1 MLRPYLLLIVL
12 EGRGKRRPYT
22 GFTMKD
28 FTHKIII
35 ILLILWGVVLLST
48 AEASRIKELAKLEG
62 VRSNQLIGY
71 GLVVGLNGT
80 GDSAST
86 RFTIQSLVNMM
97 ERLGVTVNP
106 DTVKVDNVAAV
117 IVTADLPPF
126 ARAGN
131 TIDVSVSSVG
141 DADNLAGGTLLM
153 TPLKAADGKY
163 YAVAQ
168 GSLVVGSLA
177 FGGKAAKVQKNH
189 PTAGRIPDGALV
201 EREVPFVFGEGKE
214 LNYRLKESDF
224 TTVSRMSEA
233 VNQHFGGT
241 PAHSLD
247 AGLMQVVLPEAYQ
260 DRVVEFVAELEH
272 LTVIPDTLARIVVN
286 EKTGTIVMGEG
297 VRISTVAVSHGNLN
311 LIISEQSN
319 VSQPN
324 AFSDGETVVTP
335 ETDIGV
341 VEEAGNLVVLEQGVS
356 IGEVASALNAIGAT
370 PRDLIAIFQ
379 SIKAA
384 GALYADLVVL

>member
-1 MLRPYLLLIVL
+1 
-12 EGRGKRRPYT
+12 
-22 GFTMKD
+22 MKD
-28 FTHKIII
+28 STHKIII
-35 ILLILWGVVLLST
+35 LLLIFWGVILIST
-48 AEASRIKELAKLEG
+48 ADASRIKELAKLEG

-86 RFTIQSLVNMM
+86 RFTIQSLVSMM

-106 DTVKVDNVAAV
+106 AMVKVDNVAAV
-117 IVTADLPPF
+117 VVTAELPAF

-131 TIDVSVSSVG
+131 SIDVTVSSIG
-141 DADNLAGGTLLM
+141 DADSLVGGTLLM

-168 GSLVVGSLA
+168 GALLVNALS
-177 FGGKAAKVQKNH
+177 FGGKAAKAQKNH
-189 PTAGRIPDGALV
+189 PTVGRIPGGAMV
-201 EREVPFVFGEGKE
+201 EREVSFVFGEKNE
-214 LNYRLKESDF
+214 LNYRLNDSDF
-224 TTVSRMSEA
+224 TTVSRMSA
-233 VNQHFGGT
+233 VVNQHFGGS

-247 AGLMQVVLPEAYQ
+247 AGQMQVMIPEAYQ
-260 DRVVEFVAELEH
+260 DRVVDFVAELEH

-297 VRISTVAVSHGNLN
+297 VRISTVAVSHGNLS
-311 LIISEQSN
+311 LVISEQSN

-335 ETDIGV
+335 QTDIGV
-341 VEEAGNLVVLEQGVS
+341 VEDEGNLVVLQQGVS
-356 IGEVASALNAIGAT
+356 IGDVAAALNAIGAT

-379 SIKAA
+379 AVKAA

>member
-1 MLRPYLLLIVL
+1 
-12 EGRGKRRPYT
+12 
-22 GFTMKD
+22 MKH
-28 FTHKIII
+28 FTHKMIIV
-35 ILLILWGVVLLST
+35 LLLLCGTVFLST
-48 AEASRIKELAKLEG
+48 AEASRIKELAQIEG

-80 GDSAST
+80 GDSSST
-86 RFTIQSLVNMM
+86 QFTVQSLVSMM
-97 ERLGVTVNP
+97 ERLGVTVDP

-117 IVTADLPPF
+117 VVTAELPAF

-141 DADNLAGGTLLM
+141 DAENLAGGTLLM
-153 TPLKAADGKY
+153 TPLKGADGKY

-168 GSLVVGSLA
+168 GSMVVGSLA

-189 PTAGRIPDGALV
+189 PTSGRIPDGALV
-201 EREVPFVFGEGKE
+201 EREVPFVFGEHNQ
-214 LNYRLKESDF
+214 LNYRLKDSDF
-224 TTVSRMSEA
+224 TTVSRMSQA
-233 VNQHFGGT
+233 VNAHFGSQV
-241 PAHSLD
+241 AQALD
-247 AGLMQVVLPEAYQ
+247 AGQMQVTIPKTYQ
-260 DRVVEFVAELEH
+260 DQVVAFVSELER
-272 LTVIPDTLARIVVN
+272 LEVTPDTLARIVVN

-311 LIISEQSN
+311 LVISERTN

-324 AFSDGETVVTP
+324 AFAEGETVATP

-341 VEEAGNLVVLEQGVS
+341 VEEAGNLVVLNQGVS
-356 IGEVASALNAIGAT
+356 IGDVATALNAIGAT

-379 SIKAA
+379 AIKAA

>member
-1 MLRPYLLLIVL
+1 
-12 EGRGKRRPYT
+12 
-22 GFTMKD
+22 MKNLS
-28 FTHKIII
+28 HKTIIA
-35 ILLILWGVVLLST
+35 LLILWGAVFLST

-86 RFTIQSLVNMM
+86 RFTIQSLVSMM

-106 DTVKVDNVAAV
+106 DTVKVSNVAAV
-117 IVTADLPPF
+117 VVTAKLPAF

-131 TIDVSVSSVG
+131 TIDVSVSSIG
-141 DADNLAGGTLLM
+141 DADNLAGGNLLM

-168 GSLVVGSLA
+168 GPMVVGSLA
-177 FGGKAAKVQKNH
+177 FGGEAAKVQKNH
-189 PTAGRIPDGALV
+189 PTAARIPDGALV
-201 EREVPFVFGEGKE
+201 EREVPFVFGEGSE
-214 LNYRLKESDF
+214 LNYRLKDSDF
-224 TTVSRMSEA
+224 TTVTRMSKA

-241 PAHSLD
+241 PARALD
-247 AGLMQVVLPEAYQ
+247 AGQMEVVIPEAYR
-260 DRVVEFVAELEH
+260 DRVVEFVSELEH

-311 LIISEQSN
+311 LVISEQSN

-324 AFSDGETVVTP
+324 ALSEGETVVTP

-341 VEEAGNLVVLEQGVS
+341 AEEAGNLVVLEQGVS
-356 IGEVASALNAIGAT
+356 IGDVASALNAIGAT

-379 SIKAA
+379 SIKAS
-384 GALYADLVVL
+384 GAMYADLVVL

>member
-1 MLRPYLLLIVL
+1 
-12 EGRGKRRPYT
+12 
-22 GFTMKD
+22 MKII
-28 FTHKIII
+28 THKIII
-35 ILLILWGVVLLST
+35 ALLIIWGVVLIST

-86 RFTIQSLVNMM
+86 RFTIQSLASMM

-106 DTVKVDNVAAV
+106 DTLKVDNVAAV
-117 IVTADLPPF
+117 VVTTELPPF
-126 ARAGN
+126 SRAGN

-141 DADNLAGGTLLM
+141 DADSLAGGTLLM

-168 GSLVVGSLA
+168 GELLANSLA

-189 PTAGRIPDGALV
+189 PTVGRIPGGALV
-201 EREVPFVFGEGKE
+201 EREVPFVFGEKRE
-214 LNYRLKESDF
+214 LNYRLKDSDF
-224 TTVSRMSEA
+224 TTVSRMSKA
-233 VNQHFGGT
+233 VNKHFGGS
-241 PAHSLD
+241 PARSLD
-247 AGLMQVVLPEAYQ
+247 AGQMQVTVPEAYQ

-272 LTVIPDTLARIVVN
+272 LKVIPDTLARIVVN

-297 VRISTVAVSHGNLN
+297 VRISTIAVSHGNLS
-311 LIISEQSN
+311 LVISEKSN

-324 AFSDGETVVTP
+324 AFSEGETVVTP
-335 ETDIGV
+335 ETDVRVAEDTG
-341 VEEAGNLVVLEQGVS
+341 ELVVLEQGVS

-379 SIKAA
+379 AIKAA

>member
-1 MLRPYLLLIVL
+1 
-12 EGRGKRRPYT
+12 
-22 GFTMKD
+22 MKIKTD
-28 FTHKIII
+28 KVIIA
-35 ILLILWGVVLLST
+35 LLILWGVVLLTT
-48 AEASRIKELAKLEG
+48 AEASRIKELAQIEG

-80 GDSAST
+80 GDSNST
-86 RFTIQSLVNMM
+86 QFTIQSLVSMM
-97 ERLGVTVNP
+97 ERLGVTVNS

-117 IVTADLPPF
+117 VVTADLPAF

-131 TIDVSVSSVG
+131 TIDVSVSSIG
-141 DADNLAGGTLLM
+141 DAENLAGGTLLM

-201 EREVPFVFGEGKE
+201 EREVPFIFGEHNQ
-214 LNYRLKESDF
+214 LNYRLKDSDF
-224 TTVSRMSEA
+224 TTVARMSQA
-233 VNQHFGGT
+233 VNEHFGSRI
-241 PAHSLD
+241 ARSLD
-247 AGLMQVVLPEAYQ
+247 AGEMQVQVPESYQ
-260 DRVVEFVAELEH
+260 DKVVTFVSELER
-272 LTVIPDTLARIVVN
+272 LEVIPDTLARIVVN

-311 LIISEQSN
+311 LVISEKTN

-324 AFSDGETVVTP
+324 PFSDGQTVATPQTNVGVT
-335 ETDIGV
+335 
-341 VEEAGNLVVLEQGVS
+341 EEAGNLVVLSQGVS
-356 IGEVASALNAIGAT
+356 IGDVASALNAIGAT

-379 SIKAA
+379 AIKAA